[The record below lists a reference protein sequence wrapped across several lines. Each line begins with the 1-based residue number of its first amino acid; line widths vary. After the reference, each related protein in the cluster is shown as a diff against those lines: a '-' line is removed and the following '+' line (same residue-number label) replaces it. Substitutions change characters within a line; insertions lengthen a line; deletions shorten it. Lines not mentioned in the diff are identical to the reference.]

1 MDDQNTEYEDYEDYD
16 EDDDEYD
23 FGDDE
28 TLYEVTTN
36 SLHFW
41 ISIV

>member
-1 MDDQNTEYEDYEDYD
+1 MDDQNTEYEEYE
-16 EDDDEYD
+16 
-23 FGDDE
+23 
-28 TLYEVTTN
+28 TTRRCTTN